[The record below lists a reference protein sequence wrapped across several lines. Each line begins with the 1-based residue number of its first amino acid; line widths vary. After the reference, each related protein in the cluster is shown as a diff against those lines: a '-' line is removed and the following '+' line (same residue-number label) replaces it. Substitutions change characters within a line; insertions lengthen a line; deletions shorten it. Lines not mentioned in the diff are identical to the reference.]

1 MKRKATETPKTNKTH
16 VIRGASIAL
25 CVAALGMGAMSYFTD
40 WKEADTTQTHAGT
53 VEATLDLQTKD
64 LDGDLGLINPGDVT
78 PFNFVI
84 TNTGEKS
91 IDVKPVITIKSD
103 KAMNPDDMEFKI
115 VKENKAD
122 GSETLIDTVGD
133 VVMSSDNKVATYTI
147 ADSPLAGSVERD
159 VTKDGST
166 ENTKEYTYYFAFDE
180 DAKNNMQ
187 GAKLDVKVEMYAKQH
202 RNTQTDHVKDS
213 DWKSICEEKVATS
226 PLP

>member
-122 GSETLIDTVGD
+122 GTETLIDVTGKKVA
-133 VVMSSDNKVATYTI
+133 MSSDNKVATYTI
-147 ADSPLAGSVERD
+147 ADSPLAGSVEKEAD
-159 VTKDGST
+159 KDGTT
-166 ENTKEYTYYFAFDE
+166 ETSKTYNYYFAFDE

-187 GAKLDVKVEMYAKQH
+187 GAKVDVKVEMYAKQH

-213 DWKSICEEKVATS
+213 DWKSICEEKAVS
-226 PLP
+226 LP

>member
-1 MKRKATETPKTNKTH
+1 MKRKATEVPKTNKTH
-16 VIRGASIAL
+16 AIRGASIAL
-25 CVAALGMGAMSYFTD
+25 CVAVLGMGAMSYFTD

-78 PFNFVI
+78 PFNFVL

-103 KAMNPDDMEFKI
+103 TAMNKDDMEFKI

-122 GSETLIDTVGD
+122 GTETLIDVTGKVELSEG
-133 VVMSSDNKVATYTI
+133 NTVATYTI
-147 ADSPLAGSVERD
+147 ADSPLAGSVEKD
-159 VTKDGST
+159 LDKDGTTDTSKAY
-166 ENTKEYTYYFAFDE
+166 NYYFAFDK
-180 DAKNNMQ
+180 DAKNTMQ
-187 GAKLDVKVEMYAKQH
+187 GAKVDVKVEMYAKQH

-213 DWKSICEEKVATS
+213 DWKSICEEKTVS
-226 PLP
+226 LP